1 MLHHSQV
8 EYFLKYL
15 FKWEI
20 INKYLN
26 LPSIP
31 QLVSTPKII
40 IDIQNYQ
47 ENKNII
53 LTNKNNT
60 CIFIFQSYYL
70 PSVPMPAM
78 PFGRE
83 SLNDVL

>member
-53 LTNKNNT
+53 
-60 CIFIFQSYYL
+60 
-70 PSVPMPAM
+70 
-78 PFGRE
+78 
-83 SLNDVL
+83 